1 MEEMHCCNEWERE
14 VSVPLPHKVWLGSL
28 HASQKVQGTSKGS
41 TWTHRM
47 LYLFRKQ
54 AINSKSH
61 FCGCPIPPLKS
72 TPLDSLDDQ
81 YEGSLSKS
89 YQRYIYAYSGTQ
101 PFHFQGFRLHL
112 TCLMMCERKCHYS
125 KFLKWQKTENN
136 PRTHQWQN
144 WLNKLCY
151 IHTIEFYVCRA
162 KKEWGNT
169 LWTATEISPRYIVKL
184 KETRCGTVW
193 RNSYYLYYKAGKKW
207 RVSVHLD
214 FLVCA

>member
-1 MEEMHCCNEWERE
+1 MGKRGFGAIATQGLAWVITCFPEGSGDFQGKHMNPQNALSLQEA
-14 VSVPLPHKVWLGSL
+14 SYKLQKPLLWLPNS
-28 HASQKVQGTSKGS
+28 SSKIHS
-41 TWTHRM
+41 
-47 LYLFRKQ
+47 
-54 AINSKSH
+54 
-61 FCGCPIPPLKS
+61 
-72 TPLDSLDDQ
+72 LDSLDDQ

-89 YQRYIYAYSGTQ
+89 YQRYIYAYSQTQ
-101 PFHFQGFRLHL
+101 PFHFWGFSLHL
-112 TCLMMCERKCHYS
+112 TCLMMCERKGHYS

-144 WLNKLCY
+144 WLNKLCF

-169 LWTATEISPRYIVKL
+169 LCTATEISPRYIVKL

-193 RNSYYLYYKAGKKW
+193 RNRYCLYYKAGKKW